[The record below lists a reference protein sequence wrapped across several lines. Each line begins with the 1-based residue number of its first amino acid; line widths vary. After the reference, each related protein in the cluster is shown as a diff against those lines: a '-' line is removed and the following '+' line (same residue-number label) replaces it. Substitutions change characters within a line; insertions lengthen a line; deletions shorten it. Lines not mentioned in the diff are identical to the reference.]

1 MASVTDSPLPLGQR
15 IDAVRMRIARAAQRA
30 SRAPESVRLIAV
42 SKRQSVEKIRQA
54 YAHGLRDFGENY
66 VQELLSKADA
76 LADLSDLR
84 WHLVGHLQR
93 NKARQVAKCVQLVHT
108 LDNAALVQELARRL
122 AAVNRTVSAYIEVN
136 VDEEAQKSGC
146 RAVELPALIDEVR
159 SQSNI
164 ELVGLM
170 TVGALVAT
178 SEEALHTF
186 EKLRQL
192 RDKYAPELPRLSMG
206 MSGNFEAAIAQG
218 ATDVRVGT
226 AIFGERD

>member
-1 MASVTDSPLPLGQR
+1 MASISDLPFPLGER
-15 IDAVRMRIARAAQRA
+15 IDAVRTRIARAAQRA
-30 SRAPESVRLIAV
+30 ARAPESVRLIAV
-42 SKRQSVEKIRQA
+42 SKRQSAQKIRQA

-76 LADLSDLR
+76 LADLSGLR
-84 WHLVGHLQR
+84 WHLIGHLQR
-93 NKARQVAKCVQLVHT
+93 NKARQVAKCVHVVHT
-108 LDNAALVQELARRL
+108 LDNAALVDELARRL

-146 RAVELPALIDEVR
+146 RPAELPALIDRVR
-159 SQSNI
+159 SHSNI
-164 ELVGLM
+164 DLVGLM
-170 TVGALVAT
+170 TVGALVAS
-178 SEEALHTF
+178 SEEATPTF

-192 RDKYAPELPRLSMG
+192 RDEYAPELPHLSMG

-218 ATDVRVGT
+218 ATEVRVGT